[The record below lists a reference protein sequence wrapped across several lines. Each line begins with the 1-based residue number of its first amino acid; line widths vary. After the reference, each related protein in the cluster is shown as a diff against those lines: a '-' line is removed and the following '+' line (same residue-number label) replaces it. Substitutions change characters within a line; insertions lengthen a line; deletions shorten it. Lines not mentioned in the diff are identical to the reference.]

1 MSVIV
6 EFRVAADD
14 FELGRVLTAD
24 RNAAVELEAIVP
36 MGETT
41 VPLWWQ
47 RDPASESFI
56 ETLRAHSSVA
66 DAAQVDVVDG
76 RTVFTLDCTSD
87 DELFGAISDHEGDVL
102 SVVGTPK
109 TWAFELEFPSH
120 RSLTAFTSDCADRG
134 LKLETTRV
142 YTPTEPAVGPDF
154 GLTGPQREAIILA
167 VNWGYYN
174 IPRGCT
180 TQELADELGISDQAV
195 TERLRRAIGSLVSN
209 TLMIT
214 GDSDA

>member
-36 MGETT
+36 MGEAT

-47 RDPASESFI
+47 RDPASDSFI

-102 SVVGTPK
+102 SAVGTPRAWEFK
-109 TWAFELEFPSH
+109 LEFPSQQT
-120 RSLTAFTSDCADRG
+120 LTTFTGDCADAG
-134 LKLETTRV
+134 IEVEATRV

-154 GLTGPQREAIILA
+154 GLTEPQREAITLA

-180 TQELADELGISDQAV
+180 TQALADELEISDQAV
-195 TERLRRAIGSLVSN
+195 TERLRRAIDTLVSN
-209 TLMIT
+209 TIMLS
-214 GDSDA
+214 GDTDS